1 MCKKQQ
7 LDDTLTPSCLL
18 TLHNGAYI
26 FGQVGAGR
34 HLFIRH
40 CYVQIYDSVIAEM
53 QMIETKRASV
63 NMANAFGVLIA
74 GTPGIGKR

>member
-1 MCKKQQ
+1 MTCKKQQ
-7 LDDTLTPSCLL
+7 LDDTLSCLL

-26 FGQVGAGR
+26 FGQIGAGSD
-34 HLFIRH
+34 LFIRH

-53 QMIETKRASV
+53 KVIEAQGASV
-63 NMANAFGVLIA
+63 NKANAFGVLIV